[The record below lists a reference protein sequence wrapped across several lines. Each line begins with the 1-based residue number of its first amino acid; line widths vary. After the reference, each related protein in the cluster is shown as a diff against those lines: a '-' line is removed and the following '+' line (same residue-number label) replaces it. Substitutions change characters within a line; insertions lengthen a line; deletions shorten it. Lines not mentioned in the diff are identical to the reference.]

1 MIVSQISTYNDQKYS
16 THCYSILLSS
26 NHSKHFCKN
35 VDSDFTIRDVPDI
48 WFQLAGY
55 PLSSHFFESGSGSG
69 SGQNGTSYRISQP
82 DSARSFLAVSSPIKG
97 WTFWFLTCDLPCDL
111 PCAASLAGIH
121 FWILID
127 LLWIVTVWLN
137 TLNAKSGNAMLEWV
151 HLNFKEL
158 VSHVDQLFYIY

>member
-1 MIVSQISTYNDQKYS
+1 VIVSQISTYNDQKYS

-97 WTFWFLTCDLPCDL
+97 WTFWFLTSEFWLIYCELWRSDL
-111 PCAASLAGIH
+111 IH
-121 FWILID
+121 LM
-127 LLWIVTVWLN
+127 L
-137 TLNAKSGNAMLEWV
+137 KGGNAMLEWV